1 MAAYFIHQ
9 NISDQQKFKQKEQPK
24 QLYTVIL
31 TITFYFLKQSN
42 EQNFQRC
49 FFKIVKS

>member
-24 QLYTVIL
+24 QLYN
-31 TITFYFLKQSN
+31 SN
-42 EQNFQRC
+42 HYVLFP
-49 FFKIVKS
+49 KTK